1 MQKLLIIDDEAPI
14 RRLLRI
20 NLEDRYQ
27 IVDTGDPELALAAAL
42 QSKPNAILLDL
53 RMPNYSGFELCR
65 TFKSITS
72 TQLIPII
79 IVTGEAGAN
88 TKLYC
93 EELGATAYFEKPI
106 DFAALRDGL
115 AKVLQDAQPE
125 RRSEVRIRLRV
136 TVKVQG
142 HDLHAKLFEDRFEE
156 LCATENVSRGT
167 FFCGCKAKLK
177 KDSEVAV
184 SLVSG
189 GPKFVGMAR
198 VVRCDDSDPIHP
210 RYAFRFVEKDVN
222 WVLQ

>member
-27 IVDTGDPELALAAAL
+27 IVDTGDPELALASAL

-79 IVTGEAGAN
+79 IVTGEGGAS
-88 TKLYC
+88 TKQYC
-93 EELGATAYFEKPI
+93 EELGATAFFEKPI

-115 AKVLQDAQPE
+115 AKVLEAALPE

-142 HDLHAKLFEDRFEE
+142 NDLHAKLFQERFEE
-156 LCATENVSRGT
+156 QCATENVSRTT
-167 FFCGCKAKLK
+167 FFCGCKAHLK

-189 GPKFVGMAR
+189 GPKFLGMAR
-198 VVRCDDSDPIHP
+198 VVRCDDSDANHP

>member
-53 RMPNYSGFELCR
+53 RMPNYSGYELCR

-79 IVTGEAGAN
+79 IVTGEAGAS

-93 EELGATAYFEKPI
+93 EELGAAAYFEKPI
-106 DFAALRDGL
+106 DFEALRAGL

-136 TVKVQG
+136 MVNLRGRDIDGKP
-142 HDLHAKLFEDRFEE
+142 FEE
-156 LCATENVSRGT
+156 QCATENVSRGG
-167 FFCGCKAKLK
+167 FFCVCKSVLK

-184 SLVSG
+184 SLVTG
-189 GPKFVGMAR
+189 GAKFVGMAR
-198 VVRCDDSDPIHP
+198 VVRCEGCNTAHP
-210 RYAFRFVEKDVN
+210 RYALRFVEKDIN

>member
-1 MQKLLIIDDEAPI
+1 VHKLLIIDDEAAM

-20 NLEDRYQ
+20 NLEDRYK
-27 IVDTGDPELALAAAL
+27 IVDTGDPELALEAVL

-93 EELGATAYFEKPI
+93 EELGAVAYFQKPI
-106 DFAALRDGL
+106 DFEALRDRL
-115 AKVLQDAQPE
+115 EKVLAAAHPE
-125 RRSEVRIRLRV
+125 RRCEVRISMRVMVNLRG
-136 TVKVQG
+136 TGAHGKS
-142 HDLHAKLFEDRFEE
+142 FEE
-156 LCATENVSRGT
+156 LCSTENVSRST
-167 FFCGCKAKLK
+167 FFCKCEAILRMH
-177 KDSEVAV
+177 SEVSV
-184 SLVSG
+184 SLVTG
-189 GPKFVGMAR
+189 GKKFVGVAEVM
-198 VVRCDDSDPIHP
+198 RCDQSTTFQQ
-210 RYAFRFVEKDVN
+210 RYAFRFLEKDVN